1 MRKKTKT
8 RRPGCGLFLALTVI
22 CLVLAML
29 MMGRLLVTADPLKR
43 ADAIVVLSGGEQARL
58 QEAISLYQEQYAD
71 AIILTETGAVLE
83 GWNTRYSSEQRLML
97 MDAGIPPT
105 AIQVTGKHASSTR
118 EEAKLVRTQVANTDV
133 HSLIVVTDPYHTF
146 RTKLIWDDV
155 FKGSGVEINIRPARG
170 SWYKPETWWM
180 TPAGWTNTLNEY
192 AKLAGYL
199 VTHKLE

>member
-1 MRKKTKT
+1 MGKKTKT
-8 RRPGCGLFLALTVI
+8 RRPGCGIFLVVTVI
-22 CLVLAML
+22 CLVLAVL
-29 MMGRLLVTADPLKR
+29 LMGRLLVTEDPLKR
-43 ADAIVVLSGGEQARL
+43 ADAIVILSGGEQDRL
-58 QEAISLYQEQYAD
+58 QEAINLYQEQYAG

-105 AIQVTGKHASSTR
+105 AIQVTGIHAASTR
-118 EEAKLVRTQVANTDV
+118 EEAKLVRTLVANTDV
-133 HSLIVVTDPYHTF
+133 QSLIVVTDPYHTF

-155 FKGSGVEINIRPARG
+155 FKGSGVEIIIRPARG

-180 TPAGWTNTLNEY
+180 TASGWTNTLNEY

-199 VTHKLE
+199 VTHSLE

>member
-1 MRKKTKT
+1 MGKKTKT
-8 RRPGCGLFLALTVI
+8 RGPGYGVFLAITVI
-22 CLVLAML
+22 CFLLAVLL
-29 MMGRLLVTADPLKR
+29 MGRLLVTADPLKH
-43 ADAIVVLSGGEQARL
+43 ADAIVVLSGGEQDRL
-58 QEAISLYQEQYAD
+58 QEAISLYQEKYSD
-71 AIILTETGAVLE
+71 AIILTETGAMLE
-83 GWNTRYSSEQRLML
+83 GWNTRYSSEQRLFL

-118 EEAKLVRTQVANTDV
+118 EEAKLIRTLVSNTDA

-155 FKGSGVEINIRPARG
+155 FKGSGIEIIIRPARG

-180 TPAGWTNTLNEY
+180 TAGGWTNTLNEY

-199 VTHKLE
+199 VTHNLE